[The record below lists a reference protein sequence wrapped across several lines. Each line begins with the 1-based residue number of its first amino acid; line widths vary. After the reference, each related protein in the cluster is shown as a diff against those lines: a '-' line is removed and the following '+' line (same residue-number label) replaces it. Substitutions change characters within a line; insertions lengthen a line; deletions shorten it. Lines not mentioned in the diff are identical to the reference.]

1 MLEICISIF
10 RDNILVSSC
19 FISFHLLRNLSDFA
33 VNHVCQSIGQTDHFN
48 LLPYWSYFDYILGP
62 DTLFVYFFV
71 LLFVLF

>member
-1 MLEICISIF
+1 MLEICISVF

-33 VNHVCQSIGQTDHFN
+33 VNRFNQSSDPTDHFN

-62 DTLFVYFFV
+62 NTLFVYFFV
-71 LLFVLF
+71 FSFIRF